1 MMSAEYYLNPD
12 GTPRQELLAA
22 NPWLAL
28 LAGTEHIY
36 VNAERIESV
45 GKISGRETLLYVM
58 RSLDVLKK
66 ITISG
71 RLGDDHD
78 GEMKHIIE
86 TVLMWSEVAKG
97 GSEAQRREWTE
108 KGYPIDIHNEGSAC
122 IYRDFAKNGSPDPEN
137 VDERI
142 YTLIKTHGLIGQSI
156 RGETPVSHSAPLYT
170 LSQSGDMDWYQL
182 LYSLNECIIRAASE
196 TVWQSVRTDV
206 ATLIHRILDGD
217 WSEFSAQ
224 YRLERL
230 CPSEYNI
237 FPEDAE
243 WFEKN
248 IFPRFEL
255 WYFQSALSGFELG
268 QIREILTAVL
278 AKLDDETA
286 ADMEA
291 PDGKADAEAKVSHIN
306 FKPLADS
313 LWYDYE
319 GKKRINVYKKRIIEK
334 SLRDASVQ
342 NVNLSVTTE
351 NGTAYVDFA
360 FSAVCEKLIDF
371 CVEAE
376 RCGLL
381 TFEKSIIVLYDM
393 FGFRRDAFDRLNN
406 ENKYLAT
413 MNQTANSTKE
423 SIISYVTGRTVV
435 DVGSG
440 GGVLLDRL
448 EQNFPEKRIIG
459 TDISANVIDVLNG
472 KKAKEG
478 HRWEVRIHNF
488 VEGEFGEPVDS
499 VIFSSILHE
508 IYSYTETERGRFD
521 IESVKKALCN
531 AYRSLRPGGRI
542 IIRDGV
548 KTDSRELRTVHF
560 ADASGL
566 EFLQN
571 YRQDFRGLTDIPEEA
586 KLTAIDAENLT
597 VTGDINFIREFM
609 YTYTWGSES
618 YAHEVQEQF
627 GYWTLAEYKAFL
639 TSLGAKLIVS
649 EELLEPGYPEHLK
662 EKLTLTDAAGSEV
675 DYPPSNCI
683 LVAEKP
689 CG

>member
-1 MMSAEYYLNPD
+1 MNSAECYLQPD
-12 GTPRQELLAA
+12 GTPKPEMLGS

-28 LAGTEHIY
+28 LTETEHVY

-45 GKISGRETLLYVM
+45 GTISGRETLDYVM
-58 RSLDVLKK
+58 RSLDILQE
-66 ITISG
+66 IADTG
-71 RLGDDHD
+71 RLDDD
-78 GEMKHIIE
+78 ARGEMRRIIT
-86 TVLMWSEVAKG
+86 TVLQWAETAKG
-97 GSEAQRREWTE
+97 GSHAQRSEWTE
-108 KGYPIDIHNEGSAC
+108 KGYPLDIHNEGSAM
-122 IYRDFAKNGSPDPEN
+122 IYKEYAERGE
-137 VDERI
+137 VVYDERI
-142 YTLIKTHGLIGQSI
+142 FQLIRTHGLIGQSI
-156 RGETPVSHSAPLYT
+156 RGEIPVSHNASLYAMAGRSNLDWYRLLYT
-170 LSQSGDMDWYQL
+170 
-182 LYSLNECIIRAASE
+182 LNECIIRAAGE
-196 TVWQSVRTDV
+196 RIWNSVRYDV
-206 ATLIHRILDGD
+206 ATLIRRILEGD
-217 WSEFSAQ
+217 WSEFSTQ

-230 CPSEYNI
+230 CPAEYDI
-237 FPEDAE
+237 YDEDA
-243 WFEKN
+243 WFFEQE
-248 IFPRFEL
+248 IFPRYEL
-255 WYFQSALSGFELG
+255 WYFTSALGAFEIG
-268 QIREILTAVL
+268 QIRVILRAVL
-278 AKLDDETA
+278 DEIARRESA
-286 ADMEA
+286 AGA
-291 PDGKADAEAKVSHIN
+291 DGAAVKDAAVRHLN

-319 GKKRINVYKKRIIEK
+319 GKKRINIYKKRIIEK
-334 SLRDASVQ
+334 YLRDASVQ
-342 NVNLSVTTE
+342 NVNLCVTIE

-360 FSAVCEKLIDF
+360 FSKVCEKLIDF

-531 AYRSLRPGGRI
+531 AYRSLCPGGRI

-548 KTDSRELRTVHF
+548 KTDSKELRTVHF